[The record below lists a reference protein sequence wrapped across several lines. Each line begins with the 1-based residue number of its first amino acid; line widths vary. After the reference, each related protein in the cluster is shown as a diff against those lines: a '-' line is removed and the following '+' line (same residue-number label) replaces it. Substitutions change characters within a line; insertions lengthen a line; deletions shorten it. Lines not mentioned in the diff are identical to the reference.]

1 MWVNLL
7 LVLLYW
13 IAAGLVLGMVM
24 GRMIAFADKAL
35 AVSQIS
41 WQDLSKKQMSIQ
53 RLHTTLQA
61 DTCSTWSKDGAAL
74 QSHP

>member
-24 GRMIAFADKAL
+24 GRMIAFTDKAL
-35 AVSQIS
+35 ADELDQPAGS
-41 WQDLSKKQMSIQ
+41 
-53 RLHTTLQA
+53 LQEA
-61 DTCSTWSKDGAAL
+61 DIHLTAPRHATG
-74 QSHP
+74 